1 MARPGGLVGVDRDL
15 LLARIRRVRQF
26 GWPRSFPLVQFPNGP
41 LIAAFAG
48 GVVASMIHG
57 VGHRDALAVSYLA
70 MMIWAYEEL
79 VDGVNWFRHLLGLV
93 YVVSTATHLA
103 MAIRH

>member
-1 MARPGGLVGVDRDL
+1 MAPENARARNGTNGGLVGVDRDL

-41 LIAAFAG
+41 LVIC
-48 GVVASMIHG
+48 
-57 VGHRDALAVSYLA
+57 
-70 MMIWAYEEL
+70 AYEEL
-79 VDGVNWFRHLLGLV
+79 TDGVNWFRHLLGLV